1 MKKGRI
7 VVLDEVNGKPAAAL
21 LVNGQIHDLL
31 IEADNNLPKP
41 EAIYRGR
48 TTLPMKGQNG
58 IILDIGNGQKAFLRN
73 AKGIPQGTQMTVQ
86 VATHAE
92 IGKATPVVN
101 KLIFKSRY
109 CIVTPDAPGLNIA
122 RSIKDDEERDRLL
135 EIVHEVSTN
144 RSTEYGLII
153 RSSAMDIDADAI
165 SDDIKAM
172 YDLADNVMSQT
183 SGDPA
188 LIMPAPTAE
197 MKAWRDWVNPDPD
210 EVIKEINS
218 FETMGIWDHIEKLKH
233 SKSKLPNGA
242 SMIIE
247 PTSAFVAVDVNTG
260 NDFSL
265 SAGLKANLAVAKEL
279 PNQLSLRGLG
289 GQIIIDFAPS
299 PKKDRKLIE
308 TALNSSFRKGKID
321 TVVVG
326 WTTLGNFELQ
336 RKRERIPLSELL
348 QD

>member
-165 SDDIKAM
+165 SDDINAM

-348 QD
+348 ND

>member
-165 SDDIKAM
+165 SDDIKTM

>member
-210 EVIKEINS
+210 EVIKETNS

-348 QD
+348 HD

>member
-144 RSTEYGLII
+144 RSNEYGLII

-165 SDDIKAM
+165 SDDIKTM

>member
-165 SDDIKAM
+165 SDDIKTM

-210 EVIKEINS
+210 EVIKETNS

-321 TVVVG
+321 TILVG

-348 QD
+348 HD

>member
-1 MKKGRI
+1 MRKGRI
-7 VVLDEVNGKPAAAL
+7 VVLDEVNGKSAAAL

-31 IEADNNLPKP
+31 IEADNNLPQP
-41 EAIYRGR
+41 EAIYRGK

-58 IILDIGNGQKAFLRN
+58 IILDLGNGQKGFLKN
-73 AKGIPQGTQMTVQ
+73 AKGISQGTEMTVQ

-92 IGKATPVVN
+92 RGKATPVVN

-109 CIVTPDAPGLNIA
+109 CIVTPNAPGLNIA
-122 RSIKDDEERDRLL
+122 RSIKDDEERERLL
-135 EIVHEVSTN
+135 EIVHELSIN
-144 RSTEYGLII
+144 RSNEYGLII
-153 RSSAMDIDADAI
+153 RSSAMNVDADAI
-165 SDDIKAM
+165 SDDINAM
-172 YDLADNVMSQT
+172 YDLADNIMSQT
-183 SGDPA
+183 NGDPA
-188 LIMPAPTAE
+188 LIMPAPSAE
-197 MKAWRDWVNPDPD
+197 MRAWRDWVNPDPD
-210 EVIKEINS
+210 EVIKEENS
-218 FETMGIWDHIEKLKH
+218 FENMGIWDHIEKLKQ
-233 SKSKLPNGA
+233 SKTNLPSGA

-260 NDFSL
+260 NDSSL
-265 SAGLKANLAVAKEL
+265 SAGLKANLEVAKEL

-289 GQIIIDFAPS
+289 GQVIIDFAPS

-321 TVVVG
+321 TIVVG

-348 QD
+348 QN

>member
-165 SDDIKAM
+165 SDDINAM
-172 YDLADNVMSQT
+172 YDLTDNVMSQT

>member
-348 QD
+348 HD

>member
-144 RSTEYGLII
+144 RSNEYGLII

-165 SDDIKAM
+165 SDDIKTM

-348 QD
+348 HD

>member
-7 VVLDEVNGKPAAAL
+7 VVLDEVNSKPAAAL

-165 SDDIKAM
+165 SDDINAM

>member
-165 SDDIKAM
+165 SDDIKTM

-210 EVIKEINS
+210 EVIKETNS

-326 WTTLGNFELQ
+326 WTTLGNLELQ

-348 QD
+348 HD

>member
-135 EIVHEVSTN
+135 EIVHEVLTN
-144 RSTEYGLII
+144 QSTEYGLII

-165 SDDIKAM
+165 SDDIKTM

-210 EVIKEINS
+210 EVIKETNS

-348 QD
+348 HD

>member
-122 RSIKDDEERDRLL
+122 RSIKDEEERDRLL
-135 EIVHEVSTN
+135 EIVHEVLTN

-165 SDDIKAM
+165 SDDIKTM

-188 LIMPAPTAE
+188 LILPAPTAE
-197 MKAWRDWVNPDPD
+197 MKAWRDCVNPDSD
-210 EVIKEINS
+210 EVIKETNS
-218 FETMGIWDHIEKLKH
+218 IETMGICDHIEKLKH
-233 SKSKLPNGA
+233 SKSKLPNGS

-247 PTSAFVAVDVNTG
+247 PTSACVAVDVNTG
-260 NDFSL
+260 NEFSL
-265 SAGLKANLAVAKEL
+265 IAGSNAN
-279 PNQLSLRGLG
+279 
-289 GQIIIDFAPS
+289 
-299 PKKDRKLIE
+299 
-308 TALNSSFRKGKID
+308 
-321 TVVVG
+321 
-326 WTTLGNFELQ
+326 
-336 RKRERIPLSELL
+336 
-348 QD
+348 

>member
-165 SDDIKAM
+165 SDDIKTM

-210 EVIKEINS
+210 EVIKDTNS

-348 QD
+348 HD

>member
-144 RSTEYGLII
+144 RSNEYGLII

-165 SDDIKAM
+165 SDDINAM

-210 EVIKEINS
+210 EVIKETNS

-348 QD
+348 HD

>member
-7 VVLDEVNGKPAAAL
+7 VVLDEVNSKPAAAL

-144 RSTEYGLII
+144 RSNEYGLII

-165 SDDIKAM
+165 SDDINAM

-210 EVIKEINS
+210 EVIKETNS

>member
-165 SDDIKAM
+165 SDDIKTM

-210 EVIKEINS
+210 EVIKETNS

-326 WTTLGNFELQ
+326 WTMLGNFELQ

-348 QD
+348 HD

>member
-135 EIVHEVSTN
+135 EIVHEVLTN

-172 YDLADNVMSQT
+172 YDLTDNVMSQT

-247 PTSAFVAVDVNTG
+247 PTSAFIAVDVNTG

>member
-165 SDDIKAM
+165 SDDIKTM

-210 EVIKEINS
+210 EVIKETNS

-348 QD
+348 ND

>member
-1 MKKGRI
+1 
-7 VVLDEVNGKPAAAL
+7 
-21 LVNGQIHDLL
+21 
-31 IEADNNLPKP
+31 
-41 EAIYRGR
+41 
-48 TTLPMKGQNG
+48 
-58 IILDIGNGQKAFLRN
+58 
-73 AKGIPQGTQMTVQ
+73 MTVQ

-144 RSTEYGLII
+144 RSNEYGLII

-165 SDDIKAM
+165 SDDINAM

>member
-135 EIVHEVSTN
+135 EIVHEVSIN
-144 RSTEYGLII
+144 RSNEYGLII

-165 SDDIKAM
+165 SDDINAM

-210 EVIKEINS
+210 EVIKETNS

-348 QD
+348 HD

>member
-7 VVLDEVNGKPAAAL
+7 VVLDEVNSKPAAAL

-165 SDDIKAM
+165 SDDINAM

-348 QD
+348 HD

>member
-7 VVLDEVNGKPAAAL
+7 VVLDEVNSKPAAAL

-144 RSTEYGLII
+144 RSNEYGLII

-165 SDDIKAM
+165 SDDINTM

-210 EVIKEINS
+210 EVIKETNS

-348 QD
+348 HD

>member
-165 SDDIKAM
+165 SDDINTM

-210 EVIKEINS
+210 EVIKETNS

>member
-165 SDDIKAM
+165 SDDIKTM

-348 QD
+348 HD

>member
-144 RSTEYGLII
+144 RSNEYGLII

-165 SDDIKAM
+165 SDDINAM

-348 QD
+348 HD

>member
-165 SDDIKAM
+165 SDDIKTM

-210 EVIKEINS
+210 EVIKETNS

-348 QD
+348 HD

>member
-7 VVLDEVNGKPAAAL
+7 VVLDEVNSKPAAAL

-144 RSTEYGLII
+144 RQNEYGLII

-165 SDDIKAM
+165 SDDINAM

-348 QD
+348 HD

>member
-135 EIVHEVSTN
+135 EIVHEVLTN
-144 RSTEYGLII
+144 RSTEHGLII

-165 SDDIKAM
+165 SDDINAM

>member
-122 RSIKDDEERDRLL
+122 RSIKDEEERDRLL
-135 EIVHEVSTN
+135 EIVHEVLTN

-165 SDDIKAM
+165 SDDIKTM

-210 EVIKEINS
+210 EVIKETNS

-348 QD
+348 HD

>member
-109 CIVTPDAPGLNIA
+109 SIVTPDAPGLNIA

-144 RSTEYGLII
+144 RQNEYGLII

-165 SDDIKAM
+165 SDDINAM

-210 EVIKEINS
+210 EVIKETNS

-348 QD
+348 HD

>member
-144 RSTEYGLII
+144 RQNEYGLII

-165 SDDIKAM
+165 SDDINAM

-210 EVIKEINS
+210 EVIKETNS

-348 QD
+348 HD

>member
-7 VVLDEVNGKPAAAL
+7 VVLDEVNSKPAAAL

-144 RSTEYGLII
+144 RSNEYGLII

-165 SDDIKAM
+165 SDDINAM

-210 EVIKEINS
+210 EVIKETNS

-348 QD
+348 HD